1 MMNATAVSPGTKA
14 TIESSQLLSLL
25 RPFKKELGVLFAIS
39 AVTNVLMLTPTLY
52 MLQIF
57 DRVMVSQ
64 SILSLLILSIIAA
77 GLYGVQAFAEW
88 LRTKVIVA
96 TGIQIDKAINRPMF
110 YASMQPDFG
119 QQNKNPIQALS
130 DLTVIRQWLTGS
142 GLYAFLDAPWAP
154 FYIFIM
160 FLIHPVLGWF
170 SVACV
175 IFLTGFAF
183 YAMVKSKNIADAT
196 ADEERELNRFLFRK
210 LKNAEVIEAHGMVP
224 NFYNRWWGEQVGFLK
239 AQTTAADQEERLTA
253 SSKQI
258 KVFLNSLAIA
268 VGAVLAIEG
277 EITMGAMIAAGL
289 LASRAMAPVDSLVFG
304 WKGLLLVRTAFS
316 RLQAQIQGGEKMLIS
331 TLHDR
336 PQLIRDPS
344 APQALV
350 LELKDLSLNRP
361 SGVGAL
367 LSRLSFRVESGDCL
381 VIVGPSGAGKS
392 TLAKVL
398 VGLIP
403 PDEGTVKLG
412 RHLTFELSQSM
423 RRSSVGFLPQES
435 ELFQETVAKNIAR
448 MGTPEPDRV
457 IEVATALGLHE
468 TILGLSKG
476 YDTVIGDQ
484 GGVLSGGQRQ
494 RLALA
499 RAFYC
504 SPKLIVL
511 DEPNSNLDEPGE
523 AALAQVVLT
532 AKSQGAVVVIVSHR
546 PATLSLA
553 DHLLVLNQGQVQFF
567 GSPSSYSS
575 LRPTTP
581 PSS

>member
-1 MMNATAVSPGTKA
+1 MMDATAVSPGTKA

-25 RPFKKELGVLFAIS
+25 RPFKKELGVLFAVS

-57 DRVMVSQ
+57 DRVMVSK
-64 SILSLLILSIIAA
+64 SVLSLLILSIIAA

-154 FYIFIM
+154 FYILIM

-224 NFYNRWWGEQVGFLK
+224 NFYSRWWGEQVGFLK